1 MKITREE
8 FKSLVGALK
17 EQREFYDKMEP
28 YFSDQVMDGLY
39 TVINWIETTLHMDM
53 DSINGWDSLWDLA
66 GGKSLP
72 VKWDMIQIGENEY
85 DMVNVVRSSDL
96 DEVYDT
102 YLADEEVE

>member
-8 FKSLVGALK
+8 FKGLVGALK
-17 EQREFYDKMEP
+17 EQREFYDEMEP
-28 YFSDQVMDGLY
+28 YFSEEVMNGLY
-39 TVINWIETTLHMDM
+39 TVIGWIETALHMDM
-53 DSINGWDSLWDLA
+53 ASINGWDCLWDLA

-102 YLADEEVE
+102 YLADEE